1 MWLEAACKHC
11 HSFSLKN
18 SLALLLQLNIKE
30 PLDQKL
36 PRACANLEMGDIKSH
51 RFPKRF
57 LFIAALSLR
66 IHLMTIHMMT
76 SLRIQ
81 PSSIASAWGNLGF
94 SLSRYGPLLFKR
106 AKLLSFC
113 CLILNYPNLR
123 DLSGS
128 LTTNRTARWG
138 VWVWS
143 WRDFHVHQGRSCFRG
158 GIFLFQ
164 LLLNKPAIKE
174 RILFYLRKS
183 RRRTLPQFEY
193 LLQDW

>member
-1 MWLEAACKHC
+1 MHC

-18 SLALLLQLNIKE
+18 SLVLLLQLNIQE
-30 PLDQKL
+30 PTDQKL
-36 PRACANLEMGDIKSH
+36 PRACANLEMGDIKSN

-66 IHLMTIHMMT
+66 IHQLIPVNMTT

-81 PSSIASAWGNLGF
+81 PSSIASAGGNFGF
-94 SLSRYGPLLFKR
+94 SFSRYAPLLFKR

-128 LTTNRTARWG
+128 LTTNRTAR
-138 VWVWS
+138 
-143 WRDFHVHQGRSCFRG
+143 
-158 GIFLFQ
+158 
-164 LLLNKPAIKE
+164 
-174 RILFYLRKS
+174 
-183 RRRTLPQFEY
+183 
-193 LLQDW
+193 